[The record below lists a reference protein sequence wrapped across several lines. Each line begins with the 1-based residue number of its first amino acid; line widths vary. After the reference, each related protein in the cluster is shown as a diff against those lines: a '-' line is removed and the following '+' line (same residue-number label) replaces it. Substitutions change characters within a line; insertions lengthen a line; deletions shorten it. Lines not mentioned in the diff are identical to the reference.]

1 MHFDV
6 YYASQA
12 QDKYG
17 KKQKTWNFGKT
28 VHGYAETLS
37 SDDKS
42 KMFLEY
48 QGKLMGRTKEDLRF
62 VGEENEFP
70 ITDILITNIRDIKTG
85 VEYFLESHGERSGL
99 STLYEISHT
108 EPFVDPFNRI
118 EYWRFLFNRLDV
130 QVLKENDPVSS

>member
-6 YYASQA
+6 YYATQI
-12 QDKYG
+12 QDQYG

-28 VHGYAETLS
+28 VHGYAETVGS
-37 SDDKS
+37 EDKS
-42 KMFLEY
+42 KVFFEY
-48 QGKLMGRTKEDLRF
+48 QGKLIGRTKEDLRF
-62 VGEENEFP
+62 LDNDTEVP

-85 VEYFLESHGERSGL
+85 VYYHLESSGDRAGL
-99 STLYEISHT
+99 STLYEIATT

-130 QVLKENDPVSS
+130 QVLVENDPVTS

>member
-6 YYASQA
+6 YYASQS

-17 KKQKTWNFGKT
+17 KQEKAWNFGKT

-42 KMFLEY
+42 KMFIEY
-48 QGKLMGRTKEDLRF
+48 KDKLIGRTAEDLRF
-62 VGEENEFP
+62 VDHQTEFP

-85 VEYFLESHGERSGL
+85 TEYFLESSGERKGL

-108 EPFVDPFNRI
+108 EPFIDPFNRI

-130 QVLKENDPVSS
+130 QVLRENDPISS